1 MIKHFLNLERKQYFR
16 SSYWQKNIA
25 LNILLVFFAL
35 YMIGIFVFLG
45 VFLFKILTKFFPEQ
59 DPFVVANGFV
69 FFWILGE
76 MGMRFFLQK
85 LPVMS
90 VKPLLTLPVKR
101 STVVNFV
108 LGKSALSFFNFF
120 PLFLTVP
127 FGISLINNGYPISQ
141 VLTWLLALFII
152 SLIANFLN
160 FILEAFSS
168 DLNIPFLPILI
179 LVGGLYGLNHF

>member
-45 VFLFKILTKFFPEQ
+45 AFLFKILTKFFPEQ

-120 PLFLTVP
+120 PLFLTIP
-127 FGISLINNGYPISQ
+127 FGISLINSICFGT
-141 VLTWLLALFII
+141 L
-152 SLIANFLN
+152 
-160 FILEAFSS
+160 
-168 DLNIPFLPILI
+168 
-179 LVGGLYGLNHF
+179 